1 MLRTVFSK
9 AVQENLMLHQ
19 EPSNRQLANM
29 QRLFAT
35 PFADIYPLY
44 VTKVQNKNRSEAE
57 LRTVLSW
64 LTDLDST
71 QLEQAISSRESLQDF
86 FGRVHVHPNVV
97 LITGSV
103 CGVKVQE
110 VENPLMRNIRY
121 MDKLVDELAQGKA
134 IENIL
139 R

>member
-1 MLRTVFSK
+1 MKIEEMS
-9 AVQENLMLHQ
+9 Q
-19 EPSNRQLANM
+19 RQIQNM
-29 QRLFAT
+29 QRVFNMT
-35 PFADIYPLY
+35 FADLYPLY
-44 VTKVQNKNRSEAE
+44 VTKVQKKHRSESE

-64 LTDLDST
+64 LTNLDSA
-71 QLEQAISSRESLQDF
+71 QLEQAISSGESLEQLF
-86 FGRVHVHPNVV
+86 ARIRVHPNAV

-110 VENPLMRNIRY
+110 IDDPLLQKIRY

-134 IENIL
+134 IETIL

>member
-1 MLRTVFSK
+1 
-9 AVQENLMLHQ
+9 
-19 EPSNRQLANM
+19 M

-35 PFADIYPLY
+35 PFAEIYPLY
-44 VTKVQNKNRSEAE
+44 VSKVQRKNRSEAE

-64 LTDLDST
+64 LTDQDGAQLD
-71 QLEQAISSRESLQDF
+71 QAIASGESLQEF
-86 FGRVHVHPNVV
+86 FSRVTVHPNVV

-110 VENPLMRNIRY
+110 VEDPLMRNIRY
-121 MDKLVDELAQGKA
+121 MDKLVDELAQGKDL
-134 IENIL
+134 ERIL

>member
-1 MLRTVFSK
+1 
-9 AVQENLMLHQ
+9 
-19 EPSNRQLANM
+19 M

-35 PFADIYPLY
+35 PFAEIYPLY
-44 VTKVQNKNRSEAE
+44 VTKIQRKNRSEAE

-64 LTDLDST
+64 LTDLNGT
-71 QLEQAISSRESLQDF
+71 QLDQAITSGESLQEF
-86 FGRVHVHPNVV
+86 FDRVHVHPNVV

-110 VENPLMRNIRY
+110 VEDPLMRNIRY
-121 MDKLVDELAQGKA
+121 MDKLVDELAQGKD
-134 IENIL
+134 IERIL

>member
-1 MLRTVFSK
+1 MTTGPLS
-9 AVQENLMLHQ
+9 
-19 EPSNRQLANM
+19 SRQIANM

-35 PFADIYPLY
+35 PFAEIYPLY
-44 VTKVQNKNRSEAE
+44 VTKVQRKNRTAAE

-64 LTDLDST
+64 LTQLDGT
-71 QLEQAISSRESLQDF
+71 QLDLAIASGESLQEF
-86 FGRVHVHPNVV
+86 FNHVQVHPNAG

-110 VENPLMRNIRY
+110 VEDPLMRNIRY
-121 MDKLVDELAQGKA
+121 MDKLVDELAQGKDL
-134 IENIL
+134 ERIL

>member
-1 MLRTVFSK
+1 MTTGPLS
-9 AVQENLMLHQ
+9 
-19 EPSNRQLANM
+19 SRQLANM

-35 PFADIYPLY
+35 PFAEIYPLY
-44 VTKVQNKNRSEAE
+44 VTKVQKKNRSEAE

-64 LTDLDST
+64 LTDLDGT
-71 QLEQAISSRESLQDF
+71 QLDQAIASGESLQEF
-86 FGRVHVHPNVV
+86 FARVTVHPNVV

-110 VENPLMRNIRY
+110 VEDPLMRNIRY
-121 MDKLVDELAQGKA
+121 MDKLVDELAQGKDL
-134 IENIL
+134 ERIL

>member
-1 MLRTVFSK
+1 MKTADMS
-9 AVQENLMLHQ
+9 
-19 EPSNRQLANM
+19 PRQIQNM
-29 QRLFAT
+29 QRMFEMPFAT
-35 PFADIYPLY
+35 LYPMY
-44 VTKVQNKNRSEAE
+44 VTKVQSKGRSEAE

-64 LTDLDST
+64 FTDLDSA
-71 QLEQAISSRESLQDF
+71 QLDAAISSGENLQEF
-86 FGRVHVHPNVV
+86 FEHVRVHPNVV

-110 VENPLMRNIRY
+110 VEDPLMRNIRY

-134 IENIL
+134 LERIL

>member
-1 MLRTVFSK
+1 MTTGPLS
-9 AVQENLMLHQ
+9 
-19 EPSNRQLANM
+19 SRQLANM

-35 PFADIYPLY
+35 PFAEIYPLY
-44 VTKVQNKNRSEAE
+44 VTKVQKKNLSEAE

-64 LTDLDST
+64 LTDLDGT
-71 QLEQAISSRESLQDF
+71 QLDQAIASGESLQEF
-86 FGRVHVHPNVV
+86 FARVTVHPNVV

-110 VENPLMRNIRY
+110 VEDPLMRNIRY
-121 MDKLVDELAQGKA
+121 MDKLVDELAQGKDL
-134 IENIL
+134 ERIL

>member
-1 MLRTVFSK
+1 
-9 AVQENLMLHQ
+9 MLHQ

-71 QLEQAISSRESLQDF
+71 QLDQAISSRESLQDF
-86 FGRVHVHPNVV
+86 FGRVNVHPNVV

>member
-1 MLRTVFSK
+1 MTTGPLS
-9 AVQENLMLHQ
+9 
-19 EPSNRQLANM
+19 SRQLANM

-35 PFADIYPLY
+35 PFAEIYPLY
-44 VTKVQNKNRSEAE
+44 VTKVQRKNRSEAE

-64 LTDLDST
+64 LTDLDGT
-71 QLEQAISSRESLQDF
+71 QLNQAIASGESLQEF
-86 FGRVHVHPNVV
+86 FARVTVHPNVV

-110 VENPLMRNIRY
+110 VEDPLMRNIRF
-121 MDKLVDELAQGKA
+121 MDKLVDELAQGKDL
-134 IENIL
+134 ERIL

>member
-1 MLRTVFSK
+1 MTTGPLS
-9 AVQENLMLHQ
+9 
-19 EPSNRQLANM
+19 SRQLANM

-35 PFADIYPLY
+35 PFAEIYPLY
-44 VTKVQNKNRSEAE
+44 VTKVQKKNRSEVE

-64 LTDLDST
+64 LTDLDGT
-71 QLEQAISSRESLQDF
+71 QLDQAIASGESLQEF
-86 FGRVHVHPNVV
+86 FARVTVHPNVV

-110 VENPLMRNIRY
+110 VEDPLMRNIRY
-121 MDKLVDELAQGKA
+121 MDKLVDELAQGKDL
-134 IENIL
+134 ERIL

>member
-1 MLRTVFSK
+1 MTTGPLS
-9 AVQENLMLHQ
+9 
-19 EPSNRQLANM
+19 SRQLANM

-35 PFADIYPLY
+35 PFAEIYPLY
-44 VTKVQNKNRSEAE
+44 VTKVQRKNRSESE

-64 LTDLDST
+64 LTDLDGT
-71 QLEQAISSRESLQDF
+71 QLDQAIASGESLQEF
-86 FGRVHVHPNVV
+86 FARVTVHPNVV

-110 VENPLMRNIRY
+110 VEDPLMRNIRY
-121 MDKLVDELAQGKA
+121 MDKLVDELAQGKDL
-134 IENIL
+134 ERIL

>member
-1 MLRTVFSK
+1 
-9 AVQENLMLHQ
+9 
-19 EPSNRQLANM
+19 M

-35 PFADIYPLY
+35 PFAEIYPLY
-44 VTKVQNKNRSEAE
+44 VTKVQRKNRSEAE

-64 LTDLDST
+64 LTDLNGT
-71 QLEQAISSRESLQDF
+71 QLDQAITSGESLQEF
-86 FGRVHVHPNVV
+86 FAHVQVHPNVV

-110 VENPLMRNIRY
+110 VEDPLMRNIRY
-121 MDKLVDELAQGKA
+121 MDKLVDELAQGKD
-134 IENIL
+134 IERIL

>member
-1 MLRTVFSK
+1 MTTGPLS
-9 AVQENLMLHQ
+9 
-19 EPSNRQLANM
+19 SRQLANM

-35 PFADIYPLY
+35 PFAEIYPLY
-44 VTKVQNKNRSEAE
+44 VTKVQKKNRSEAE

-64 LTDLDST
+64 LTDLDGT
-71 QLEQAISSRESLQDF
+71 QLDQAIASGETLQEF
-86 FGRVHVHPNVV
+86 FARVKVHPNVV

-110 VENPLMRNIRY
+110 VEDPLMRNIRY
-121 MDKLVDELAQGKA
+121 MDKLVDELAQGKDL
-134 IENIL
+134 ERIL

>member
-1 MLRTVFSK
+1 MTTGPLS
-9 AVQENLMLHQ
+9 
-19 EPSNRQLANM
+19 SRQLANM

-35 PFADIYPLY
+35 PFAEIYPLY
-44 VTKVQNKNRSEAE
+44 VAKVQRKNRSEAE

-64 LTDLDST
+64 LTDLDGT
-71 QLEQAISSRESLQDF
+71 QLDQAIASEENLQEF
-86 FGRVHVHPNVV
+86 FARVTVHPNVV

-110 VENPLMRNIRY
+110 VEDPLMRNIRY
-121 MDKLVDELAQGKA
+121 MDKLVDELAQGKDL
-134 IENIL
+134 ERIL

>member
-1 MLRTVFSK
+1 MTTGPLS
-9 AVQENLMLHQ
+9 
-19 EPSNRQLANM
+19 SRQLANM

-35 PFADIYPLY
+35 PFAEIYPLY
-44 VTKVQNKNRSEAE
+44 VTKVQKKNRSEAE

-64 LTDLDST
+64 LTDLDGT
-71 QLEQAISSRESLQDF
+71 QLDQAIASGESLQEF
-86 FGRVHVHPNVV
+86 VARVTVHPNVV

-110 VENPLMRNIRY
+110 VEDPLMRNISY
-121 MDKLVDELAQGKA
+121 MDKLVDELAQGKDL
-134 IENIL
+134 ERIL

>member
-1 MLRTVFSK
+1 MTTGPLS
-9 AVQENLMLHQ
+9 
-19 EPSNRQLANM
+19 SRQLANM

-35 PFADIYPLY
+35 PFAEIYPLY
-44 VTKVQNKNRSEAE
+44 VAKVQRKNRSEAE

-64 LTDLDST
+64 LTDLDGT
-71 QLEQAISSRESLQDF
+71 QLDQAIASRESLHEF
-86 FGRVHVHPNVV
+86 FARVKVHPNVV

-110 VENPLMRNIRY
+110 VEDPLMRNIRY
-121 MDKLVDELAQGKA
+121 MDKLVDELAQGKDL
-134 IENIL
+134 ERIL

>member
-1 MLRTVFSK
+1 
-9 AVQENLMLHQ
+9 
-19 EPSNRQLANM
+19 M

-35 PFADIYPLY
+35 PFAEIYPLY
-44 VTKVQNKNRSEAE
+44 VTKVQKKNRSEAE

-64 LTDLDST
+64 LTDLDGT
-71 QLEQAISSRESLQDF
+71 QLDQAIASGESLQEF
-86 FGRVHVHPNVV
+86 FARVTVHPNVV

-110 VENPLMRNIRY
+110 VEDPLMRNIRY
-121 MDKLVDELAQGKA
+121 MDKLVDELAQGKDL
-134 IENIL
+134 ERIL

>member
-1 MLRTVFSK
+1 
-9 AVQENLMLHQ
+9 
-19 EPSNRQLANM
+19 M

-35 PFADIYPLY
+35 PFAEIYPLY
-44 VTKVQNKNRSEAE
+44 VTKVQRKNRSEAE

-64 LTDLDST
+64 LTQLDGTQLDSA
-71 QLEQAISSRESLQDF
+71 LASGESLQEF
-86 FGRVHVHPNVV
+86 FAHVQVHPNVV

-110 VENPLMRNIRY
+110 VEDPLMRNIRY
-121 MDKLVDELAQGKA
+121 MDKLVDELSQGKD
-134 IENIL
+134 IEKIL